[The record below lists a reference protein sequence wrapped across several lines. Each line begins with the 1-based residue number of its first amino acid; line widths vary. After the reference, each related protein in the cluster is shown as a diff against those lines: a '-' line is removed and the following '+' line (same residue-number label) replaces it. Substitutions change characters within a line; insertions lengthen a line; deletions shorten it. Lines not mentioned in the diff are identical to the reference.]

1 MTYGR
6 RVRTEA
12 AQALLERDDE
22 LAALS
27 AAVDAAADGS
37 GGLVWLEGP
46 AGIGKSRLLHATA
59 GLAQAPELALLQAR
73 GGELEREFPFGVVR
87 QLFEARLAEA
97 SEEERAELL
106 DGPAGLAAPLVDVA
120 PGPPMADASF
130 PVLHAL
136 YWLTTNL
143 ALRSPLVLLVDDV
156 QWADPPS
163 LRALAYLARRV
174 RGLPCVL
181 VVAARIGEAP
191 ADEEAL
197 RAIADSEAVLL
208 RPAPLSLEA
217 ETVLAS
223 ERLEGQIAP
232 RFVEACHAATGGN
245 PFLVTELLDAL
256 AADGASGDEAG
267 AARVRELS
275 PATVA
280 RAALTRLVRLGPDAT
295 ALAEAVAVLGTQA
308 ELREAASLAGLDGIE
323 AAAAAD
329 RLADAHLF
337 HRSRPL
343 DFVHPLVRRCV
354 YDDMAPSLRA
364 RMHEQAARELA
375 AEGREGAAAH
385 LIATDPAGD
394 RWVVEQLEAAAQRAM
409 AQGAPDAAVR
419 FLSRA
424 LAEPP
429 PNDARGRVLGALG
442 SAEARVPNRAGDAV
456 EHLREAS
463 ELAGDPFTKLFHGV
477 ELGQALLVA
486 GRVDEAAEV
495 LDAELRA
502 LPDEHDQI
510 GQLLQSVLQMA
521 SYASPRARTLVA
533 ERGWRFV
540 GDDDA
545 TPQTP
550 GDRVWLAIRSTEVSF
565 SRGGASRARDL
576 AQRALDGGKLLAE
589 QSADSAAFY
598 LAANTLIHVDALDEA
613 IAAYDAAIAE
623 AQRRGS
629 LRGFGM
635 ASCWRAYAHFWR
647 GSLADAIADARATLD
662 AVAEADLALG
672 APQAGAFLVQA
683 LTDAGELD
691 AGDAALAAARA
702 ASDTA
707 GDQVGVDLLHYAA
720 GRLRIAQGRNEQAL
734 EELTTCGRR
743 QEMWGIGTPLTLWR
757 GEAARVLVALD
768 RREEARALATEEVEL
783 ACRWGE
789 DSRQHAMALRALA
802 ATTDGDEALG
812 LLRQAVA
819 ILETSPARLE
829 RARALIDLGSA
840 LRRSGERTAA
850 RDPLRDALSIA
861 RKCGAHP
868 LAARA
873 HDELSASGIHQRKI
887 LRGGLDALTPSER
900 RIAELA
906 GSGQSNRDIAA
917 TLFVTV
923 RTVEAHLGHAYRK
936 LGITGRA
943 GLAGALSRDTP
954 SGGE

>member
-1 MTYGR
+1 MSAD
-6 RVRTEA
+6 VA
-12 AQALLERDDE
+12 SQLLERDAE
-22 LAALS
+22 LTALTDAVEAAS
-27 AAVDAAADGS
+27 DGA
-37 GGLVWLEGP
+37 GRLVWIEGE
-46 AGIGKSRLLHATA
+46 AGIGKSQLLAATA
-59 GLAQAPELALLQAR
+59 SLARARELAVLEAR
-73 GGELEREFPFGVVR
+73 GGELEREFPFGVIR

-97 SEEERAELL
+97 SEAERAELL

-136 YWLTTNL
+136 YWLSANL
-143 ALRSPLVLLVDDV
+143 ALRCPLVLLVDDV

-163 LRALAYLARRV
+163 VRALAYIARRV
-174 RGLPCVL
+174 QGLPLLL
-181 VVAARIGEAP
+181 VIAARTGEAP

-197 RAIADSEAVLL
+197 RAITDSGAVLL
-208 RPAPLSLEA
+208 RPAALTLEA
-217 ETVLAS
+217 ETTLAS
-223 ERLEGQIAP
+223 ERLQGDIARP
-232 RFVEACHAATGGN
+232 FVEACHGATGGN

-295 ALAEAVAVLGTQA
+295 ALAEAVAVLGTRA
-308 ELREAASLAGLDGIE
+308 ELREAASLAGLDPAD

-337 HRSRPL
+337 HATRPL

-364 RMHEQAARELA
+364 TMHAQAARELV
-375 AEGREGAAAH
+375 AEAREGAAAH
-385 LIATDPAGD
+385 LIATDPAAD

-419 FLSRA
+419 FLTRA

-429 PNDARGRVLGALG
+429 APDARGRVLGALG
-442 SAEARVPNRAGDAV
+442 AAEARVPNRRGEAV
-456 EHLREAS
+456 AHLREAA
-463 ELAGDPFTKLFHGV
+463 ELADEPFSRLFHGI
-477 ELGQALLVA
+477 ELAQALLVA

-510 GQLLQSVLQMA
+510 GHLLQSVLQMA
-521 SYASPRARTLVA
+521 SYASPRARALVA

-545 TPQTP
+545 EPQTP
-550 GDRVWLAIRSTEVSF
+550 GDRVWLAVRSTEVAF
-565 SRGGASRARDL
+565 SGGTAAQARDL
-576 AQRALDGGKLLAE
+576 ALRGLDGGKLLAE

-662 AVAEADLALG
+662 AVSEADLALG
-672 APQAGAFLVQA
+672 APQAGSFLVHA
-683 LTDAGELD
+683 LADAGELD
-691 AGDAALAAARA
+691 AADAALRAARA
-702 ASDTA
+702 ASDQA
-707 GDQVGVDLLHYAA
+707 GDQVGIDLLHYAA
-720 GRLRIAQGRNEQAL
+720 GRLRLAQGRHDHAL

-743 QEMWGIGTPLTLWR
+743 QAAWGIRTPLAMWR
-757 GEAARVLVALD
+757 GEAARALIGLE
-768 RREEARALATEEVEL
+768 RRDEARALATDEVDV
-783 ACRWGE
+783 ARAWGE
-789 DSRQHAMALRALA
+789 GSRQHAMALRGLA
-802 ATTDGDEALG
+802 AASEGADAVA
-812 LLRQAVA
+812 LLRTSAELLA
-819 ILETSPARLE
+819 GSPARLE
-829 RARALIDLGSA
+829 RARTLLELGSA
-840 LRRSGERTAA
+840 LRRGGERTAA
-850 RDPLRDALSIA
+850 RDPLRDALTIA
-861 RKCGAHP
+861 RECGAHP
-868 LAARA
+868 VAARA
-873 HDELSASGIHQRKI
+873 HDELSATGVHQRKI
-887 LRGGLDALTPSER
+887 LRAGVDALTPSER

-906 GSGQSNRDIAA
+906 AAGQSNRDIAA

-943 GLAGALSRDTP
+943 GLQRALSRDSP
-954 SGGE
+954 AADG